1 MRDACFIKY
10 ELRNL
15 NLKHLMDY
23 RQLGKTNLT
32 VSAIGFGSRPIDGVS
47 YGETNDRWSKVAIS
61 RAFGAGGTFI
71 DTADRFGNGLSE
83 TLVGAITNCRAD
95 IIIATKGGYNFYDN
109 PSAPQHNFSAE
120 YLRHAANESRR
131 RLKEDILDIYLLDE
145 PPADVLH
152 NGTVF
157 DVLDTLKTDNIIRF
171 GGVSANSLDAAQA
184 AIDSGRIDVLEITF
198 NLLAQDSAR
207 MAVLDAARRANIGVI
222 VKEPLAN
229 GALTGK
235 YRGDE
240 NFPVGDI
247 RRTMDD
253 FSTRVIAARQFDF
266 LAQPNR
272 TPAQAAIQFAMS
284 HPAVSVVVPG
294 CKTHQQATENF
305 AAANCPPLSADELAR
320 IHQLSTE

>member
-1 MRDACFIKY
+1 M
-10 ELRNL
+10 E
-15 NLKHLMDY
+15 Y

-32 VSAIGFGSRPIDGVS
+32 VSAIGFGSRPIDGTS

-61 RAFGAGGTFI
+61 RAFGGGGTFI

-95 IIIATKGGYNFYDN
+95 IIIATKGGYNFYDD
-109 PSAPQHNFSAE
+109 PAAPRHDFSAA

-145 PPADVLH
+145 PPADVLRD
-152 NGTVF
+152 GAVF
-157 DVLDTLKTDNIIRF
+157 DALDALQADGIIRF
-171 GGVSANSLDAAQA
+171 GGVAAASLEAAQA
-184 AIDSGRIDVLEITF
+184 AIDSGRIAVLEITF
-198 NLLAQDSAR
+198 NLLAREAAR
-207 MAVLDAARRANIGVI
+207 LRLLDAAQRANIGVI
-222 VKEPLAN
+222 VKEPLSN

-235 YRGDE
+235 YHGDE
-240 NFPVGDI
+240 TFSPGDI
-247 RRTMDD
+247 RREMAD
-253 FSTRVIAARQFDF
+253 FSVRAAAARQFAF
-266 LAQPNR
+266 LVQPNR

-305 AAANCPPLSADELAR
+305 ATVACPPLSAAEMAR
-320 IHQLSTE
+320 IRQIPTE